1 VLSGALVAG
10 VASSGTILNATAGSA
25 IASTV
30 SGLTVSSAART
41 YTYNGSGAAGSTNN
55 GLTETLAGA
64 TFSPRGNVVTIVSSA
79 VPAFTSNPSIS
90 PQGGNVGGTFS
101 GIDGAMGNGGSI
113 LSRRWLLNGTAI
125 GSGTTVVPNAVG
137 SLTFENTGTGNVVAT
152 SSAVTVAD
160 GTPAPAPSFTAQP
173 SISPSSGSVGQSF
186 TGSDG
191 TVSNGTVASRRWL
204 LNGAQV
210 STAEIY
216 VSTAAGSLVYEVTA
230 TGAGG
235 TTIATSTSV
244 NVAAVGGVPA
254 LPATASFDGVDP
266 YVDLNDG
273 GSYRVAGTTYPTI
286 AAMVTAGIYTQVTP
300 GATTMQNGDQLVFPA
315 ALPSPYTVRAE
326 GTTGPAVA
334 ANGVA
339 QTMVSLEDAGSVI
352 TDEIFQLR
360 RQYTS
365 TGSTNRASILAYK
378 GSASQAN
385 YQDLNGTLNG
395 LSQPVVIVG
404 SAAPN
409 SYQLAYGARDASRQ
423 TMTATVSTGLT
434 RMIIGNQSDGARS
447 WTGAVKRV
455 TIWLSVFVPTQMTA
469 LSAYPFSGSVYGA
482 HTGNEQPFSQQYG
495 NKVYVGQ
502 SRSGFQS
509 LAEIDVDT
517 KVMTDLINVGS
528 AYSGNDDHR
537 SPVMLKTPTGKFFT
551 VYTGHGDD
559 NIIRYRRSTDGSPR
573 NLGSEQ
579 QISTSGIGSAA
590 YSMVHNHPATG
601 AMYIIVRS
609 SLLKWVFSVST
620 DDGVTFSA
628 PKVLTTHPSK
638 QSYIYGEWATANRLR
653 FFANENAALEATLRI
668 FEWDIVTGNIYAAN
682 NTIVGNSETGGVNFD
697 DMTIFRPY
705 TADRSSQIMCFGND
719 ATSIMYGQLNDRD
732 ELSRQM
738 VAKLNTGADPF
749 VPANWVTTAITPE
762 YTGASDQRRFNG
774 QGTFSYR
781 TDLAMP
787 RAFVCVRIGTN
798 WVLQQIDF
806 TAADLSTFT
815 TTNLRSVPDTDYNAI
830 LRPRSP
836 KGSDGRLDVSWQEGL
851 YPNYQTWDPTKINRR
866 WAA

>member
-1 VLSGALVAG
+1 MARRYPRVPGSPAAKAQSRAAFAAAGGFFPILDAALGALIESNIVTLTNVGSAVPLTISGGSYSKNGGAYSTTATTVSDGDTLRIRVTAPSTNSATATATISLNSITRSFSVTTAAPSTGTPTPTPTPTPTLNPLVLSGSLIPGA
-10 VASSGTILNATAGSA
+10 ASTGTISNATDGST
-25 IASTV
+25 ITSTGIV
-30 SGLTVSSAART
+30 GLVVNSAART
-41 YTYNGSGAAGSTNN
+41 YAFNGSAAAGAV
-55 GLTETLAGA
+55 GKLTESLSGVTLD
-64 TFSPRGNVVTIVSSA
+64 T
-79 VPAFTSNPSIS
+79 SIS
-90 PQGGNVGGTFS
+90 VS
-101 GIDGAMGNGGSI
+101 
-113 LSRRWLLNGTAI
+113 
-125 GSGTTVVPNAVG
+125 AVG
-137 SLTFENTGTGNVVAT
+137 SVAALPT
-152 SSAVTVAD
+152 
-160 GTPAPAPSFTAQP
+160 
-173 SISPSSGSVGQSF
+173 
-186 TGSDG
+186 
-191 TVSNGTVASRRWL
+191 
-204 LNGAQV
+204 
-210 STAEIY
+210 
-216 VSTAAGSLVYEVTA
+216 TAA
-230 TGAGG
+230 
-235 TTIATSTSV
+235 
-244 NVAAVGGVPA
+244 
-254 LPATASFDGVDP
+254 FDGVDP

-273 GSYRVAGTTYPTI
+273 GSYKVGGTTYQTI
-286 AAMVTAGIYTQVTP
+286 AAMVTAGIYTQITP
-300 GATTMQNGDQLVFPA
+300 GATTMQNGDQLLFPA

-339 QTMVSLEDAGSVI
+339 QTMVSLEDPGSVI

-365 TGSTNRASILAYK
+365 TGATNRASILAYK

-423 TMTATVSTGLT
+423 TTTATVSTGLT
-434 RMIIGNQSDGARS
+434 RMVIGNQSDGTRS
-447 WTGAVKRV
+447 WTGSVKRV

-469 LSAYPFSGSVYGA
+469 LSAYPFSGAVYGA

-528 AYSGNDDHR
+528 AYAGNDDHR

-573 NLGSEQ
+573 NLGAEQ

-590 YSMVHNHPATG
+590 YSMVHIHAATG

-609 SLLKWVFSVST
+609 SLLRWVFSVST

-638 QSYIYGEWATANRLR
+638 QSYIYGEWATTNRLR

-668 FEWDIVTGNIYAAN
+668 FEWDVVTGNIYAAN

-732 ELSRQM
+732 ELSRQV
-738 VAKLNTGADPF
+738 VAKLTTGADPF

-851 YPNYQTWDPTKINRR
+851 YPNYQTWDATKVNRR